1 MIGFTN
7 ARCVVPFF
15 WLLAAVL
22 GGFHAWASR
31 YSMNPDGVVY
41 LDMADAYLGRDWDTA
56 LISYRSPLYPWIL
69 GLAMALFKPPPLWEF
84 PVVHLVNYLLYLF
97 ALASF
102 HFLLRQIVRRRNERS
117 HRLPQWSLLTIGYSL
132 FIWCSLTLIG
142 LELVTPDVA
151 VAGLVFLLTGIL
163 LRIQSGSQGWRLF
176 ALLGAVSAVGY
187 LTKAIFLPLG
197 TVFILLSLALVGS
210 VKAVL
215 PRLVASLVAFTVLAS
230 PYVIALSVAKRHLTL
245 GDSGKFAYLFMVN
258 ERPLIHWRGDPPESG
273 APTHPSR
280 VVLSDPSLYEFD
292 GPVGGTYPMWYDL
305 SYWNEGMRIH
315 IAPTRHLFLI
325 MRFAWRCLISLA
337 NEQAVI
343 LVAAIVLHCLSQGRW
358 WRNIAKEWI
367 LLAPAAAGLT
377 LYALTW
383 PEWRYLGAFVVL
395 VWLAVFL
402 AASAPDSQQLLQPAE
417 TVSTILTGILML
429 QMVTSVPG
437 WVPARSANE
446 EYGHLLTALP
456 ALGVAPGSKVGFIGS
471 SFSAYWAHLA
481 RVRIVAEIPDVRWD
495 PGLRKAERPTA
506 ADRFWGMEPSAR
518 AAAMG
523 AFLRIG
529 VKAVLA
535 CGNRNQ
541 VADSGWQRIHGTS
554 CLIYLPH

>member
-1 MIGFTN
+1 MIGWTN
-7 ARCVVPFF
+7 ARCVVIFF

-31 YSMNPDGVVY
+31 YSMNPDGIVY
-41 LDMADAYLGRDWDTA
+41 LDMADAYLGRDWGTA

-84 PVVHLVNYLLYLF
+84 PVVHLVNYLVYLF
-97 ALASF
+97 ALACF

-163 LRIQSGSQGWRLF
+163 LRIHSGSQCWRLF

-197 TVFILLSLALVGS
+197 TVFILLRLALVGRA
-210 VKAVL
+210 KAVL
-215 PRLVASLVAFTVLAS
+215 PRLVASLVAFAVLAS
-230 PYVIALSVAKRHLTL
+230 PYVIALSVTKRHLTL

-273 APTHPSR
+273 TPTHPSR
-280 VVLSDPSLYEFD
+280 AVLSDPSLYEFD

-305 SYWNEGMRIH
+305 SYWNEGMRIQ
-315 IAPTRHLFLI
+315 IVPTRHLFLF
-325 MRFAWRCLISLA
+325 MRFAWRCLISLV

-343 LVAAIVLHCLSQGRW
+343 LVSAIVLHCLSQGQW
-358 WRNIAKEWI
+358 WRNIANEWI
-367 LLAPAAAGLT
+367 LLVPAAAGLT

-402 AASAPDSQQLLQPAE
+402 AASAPESHQLLRPGA
-417 TVSTILTGILML
+417 TVSTILAGTLML

-437 WVPARSANE
+437 LVTERSSNE
-446 EYGHLLTALP
+446 EYGHLLTVLP
-456 ALGVAPGSKVGFIGS
+456 ALGVSPGSKVGFIGS

-518 AAAMG
+518 AGAMG
-523 AFLRIG
+523 AFVRIG

-535 CGNRNQ
+535 CGNRGQ
-541 VADSGWQRIHGTS
+541 VGDSGWQRIRGTS